1 VHYTDIDTS
10 SGFVDQYKERVGH
23 GRALD
28 CGAGMG
34 RVTKHLLLPRFA
46 KVDMVEPSKVQID
59 KGRIYVESENVE
71 K

>member
-1 VHYTDIDTS
+1 MHHTDIDTS
-10 SGFVDQYKERVGH
+10 AGVLDKFKDKFGH

-34 RVTKHLLLPRFA
+34 RVTKHLLVPRFEKVDLIEPSSVQIEKA
-46 KVDMVEPSKVQID
+46 KV
-59 KGRIYVESENVE
+59 YVETPNVE